1 MERIEEIGGV
11 GLTVS
16 VKEWKRHM
24 ETAGVLVDVS
34 KSVSKLREYRKLTRA
49 AKKRGEE
56 LDGSTRYKKTMIENL
71 VMASEGYL
79 KGSYLEPYSYLI
91 ALETDGVRSFR
102 VFPTYSLSSTYRLS
116 SNTPSIGNL
125 DTSLRE
131 LIVPRPDHYFVS
143 LDYRQQEPWIIVN
156 LLQDVELMD
165 VLETSDDFYVGIL
178 NRFGILESSEN
189 REAVKKVWNASIY
202 GSSLDTVLKKENR
215 WVIDVYEWINTNE
228 RVLSLR
234 RKVEKNMKEDKEI
247 YTEFGF
253 RKSVPYSGTRSVRQA
268 FNSIFQMSG
277 AGVLYAGINSIHNA
291 VALEGLTG
299 KLSIVFTNHDEYVL
313 EVSSE
318 LDWSY
323 VKSFLLGIDF
333 SVLDWTLPRFNILRG
348 ESWGDLND

>member
-1 MERIEEIGGV
+1 MERVEAVGGV
-11 GLTVS
+11 GVTIP
-16 VKEWKRHM
+16 VKEWKRYM
-24 ETAGVLVDVS
+24 ETTGVLVDVN
-34 KSVSKLREYRKLTRA
+34 KCVEKLREYRKLARA
-49 AKKRGEE
+49 AKKSGVE
-56 LDGSTRYKKTMIENL
+56 LDGSTRYKKTMVENL
-71 VMASEGYL
+71 VMSSSGYL
-79 KGSYLEPYSYLI
+79 NGSYLEPSAYLMDLI
-91 ALETDGVRSFR
+91 ESGVSSFR
-102 VFPTYSLSSTYRLS
+102 VFPSYSLSSTYRLS

-131 LIVPRPDHYFVS
+131 LIVPREGCYFVS

-156 LLQDVELMD
+156 LLQDDELME
-165 VLETSDDFYVGIL
+165 VLLTSDDFYMGIL
-178 NRFGILESSEN
+178 SRFEIPETVEN

-202 GSSLDTVLKKENR
+202 GSSLDTVLKKEHR
-215 WVIDVYEWINTNE
+215 WVVDVYEWINTNE

-291 VALEGLTG
+291 VALEGFTG
-299 KLSIVFTNHDEYVL
+299 KLSLVFTNHDEYVL
-313 EVSSE
+313 EVSEE
-318 LDWSY
+318 LDWET
-323 VKSFLLGIDF
+323 VRAFLLGIDF

-348 ESWGDLND
+348 ESWGELND